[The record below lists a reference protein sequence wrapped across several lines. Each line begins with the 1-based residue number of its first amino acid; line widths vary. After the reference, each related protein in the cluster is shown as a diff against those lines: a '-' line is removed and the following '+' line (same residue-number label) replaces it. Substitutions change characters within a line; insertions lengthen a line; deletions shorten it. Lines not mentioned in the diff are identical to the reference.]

1 MPALPV
7 EVTVPSLLKD
17 CTGDRTHFLLEA
29 EAGTTVAGA
38 LELLL
43 QRHPLLRLHLY
54 DEQERQRKHVLIYYN
69 QDNIAW
75 LERLD
80 LPLRP
85 GDSLSVVQNVSGG

>member
-17 CTGDRTHFLLEA
+17 CTDNHTRFLLEA
-29 EAGTTVAGA
+29 EVGTTVAGA
-38 LELLL
+38 LQLLL
-43 QRHPLLRLHLY
+43 ARHPLLRLHLY

-75 LERLD
+75 LEGLD
-80 LPLRP
+80 TPLRP

>member
-1 MPALPV
+1 MAALPV
-7 EVTVPSLLKD
+7 QVTVPSLLKD
-17 CTGDRTHFLLEA
+17 CTGDRTHFVLET

-38 LELLL
+38 LEQLLA
-43 QRHPLLRLHLY
+43 RHPLLRLHLY

-69 QDNIAW
+69 QENIAW

-80 LPLRP
+80 TPLQP

>member
-17 CTGDRTHFLLEA
+17 CTDNQTRFLLEA
-29 EAGTTVAGA
+29 EVGTTVAGA
-38 LELLL
+38 LQLLL
-43 QRHPLLRLHLY
+43 ARHPLLRLHLY

-75 LERLD
+75 LEGLD
-80 LPLRP
+80 TPLRP